1 MYHLRHIPSA
11 LFLSLLGFTSLAQQ
25 MNTQETMVA
34 QEVNVSTP
42 SRPRILSTQDERD
55 GRAYTIMTEDTAVIQ
70 KRLKSL
76 ENIMPMTYNDNVQNH
91 IDFFMFRRPSFT
103 KSMLEK
109 KEFYFP
115 IFEKYLAQ
123 YNMPDELKY
132 LALIESGL
140 NPKAVSRAKAVG
152 LWQFMTITGK
162 EQGLQINE
170 YIDERMHIEKST
182 DAACRYLRTLYRMF
196 GDWDLALAAY
206 NSGPGTVRRAIKRAN
221 NTNYWEIH
229 QYIPKDTRAYVPQF
243 IAIAYMMNFAD
254 HHGIFPEKL
263 LCPIPTKKVQIDGY
277 FDLNVFADLTG
288 ISKEQIAFLNPHI
301 KKTQLPSTTCDFA
314 LDIPAENFDFVVQNS
329 VAVFDSAGKSP
340 FVPTLLE
347 PESGVLVAQT
357 DIPAETA
364 TEIRTV
370 NVRHKVKRGE
380 VLTKIAYRYDVSV
393 NDIKKWNRMSSS
405 KILVGE
411 YLTIKQQKK
420 VSVPTKETKPV
431 LAKKE
436 DTKGL
441 DRTPAFHTVQ
451 PGDTLWNISQRYDGL
466 TIDQLKRLN
475 NLNDNTLK
483 VGQKLKISNS

>member
-1 MYHLRHIPSA
+1 MHHLRHIPYSV
-11 LFLSLLGFTSLAQQ
+11 FLSMLGFTSLAQQ
-25 MNTQETMVA
+25 TSSQETMVA
-34 QEVNVSTP
+34 QEISTTNP
-42 SRPRILSTQDERD
+42 SGPRIVPAQDERD
-55 GRAYTIMTEDTAVIQ
+55 GRAYTIVAVDTATIQ
-70 KRLKSL
+70 SRLKSL

-103 KSMLEK
+103 KAMLEK
-109 KEFYFP
+109 KEYYFP

-152 LWQFMTITGK
+152 LWQFMTVTGR
-162 EQGLQINE
+162 EQGLEINE
-170 YIDERMHIEKST
+170 HIDERMHIEKST

-254 HHGIFPEKL
+254 QHGIFPEKL
-263 LCPIPTKKVQIDGY
+263 LCPTPTKKVQIDGY

-288 ISKEQIAFLNPHI
+288 ISKDQISFLNPHI

-314 LDIPAENFDFVVQNS
+314 LEIPAEHFDFVVQNS
-329 VAVFDSAGKSP
+329 VSLFDSAGKAP
-340 FVPTLLE
+340 FVPASLE
-347 PESGVLVAQT
+347 PEAGVLVAQT
-357 DIPAETA
+357 DIPAETE

-380 VLTKIAYRYDVSV
+380 VLNKIADRYNVSV
-393 NDIKKWNRMSSS
+393 SDIKKWNRMSSS

-420 VSVPTKETKPV
+420 VNVPVKEAKPV

-436 DTKGL
+436 EVKEV
-441 DRTPAFHTVQ
+441 DRTPSFHTVQ